1 MAKVHIGDVILN
13 LYASEDNPH
22 RIGIVNNIDK
32 EYVYMICIYKD
43 KIDKYKFYKSDIT
56 NDTEHFIIKGNVNLC
71 EIIKNELDNFK

>member
-1 MAKVHIGDVILN
+1 MKKVYIGDVILN

-32 EYVYMICIYKD
+32 EYVYMICIYKG

-56 NDTEHFIIKGNVNLC
+56 NDTEHFIIKGTIDLC
-71 EIIKNELDNFK
+71 KLIGDALKKF

>member
-32 EYVYMICIYKD
+32 EYVYMICIYKG
-43 KIDKYKFYKSDIT
+43 KINKYKFYKSIII
-56 NDTEHFIIKGNVNLC
+56 NDTEHFIIKGNIDLC
-71 EIIKNELDNFK
+71 KLIGDALKKF